1 MGAKKQGVPDN
12 VMTKFR
18 GAVIYNSEGT
28 ITDFV
33 AVSSIPIADICQQ
46 LLPEGSEVVY
56 LDEHAK
62 EIEDE
67 LGNWQVTNGHVTE
80 K

>member
-1 MGAKKQGVPDN
+1 
-12 VMTKFR
+12 MTKFI
-18 GAVIYNSEGT
+18 GAVIYNSEGK
-28 ITDFV
+28 ITDLV

-56 LDEHAK
+56 LDDEA
-62 EIEDE
+62 EDIEDE
-67 LGNWQVTNGHVTE
+67 LGKWQITNGHLVE

>member
-1 MGAKKQGVPDN
+1 VGAKRQGVQGN
-12 VMTKFR
+12 AMTKFR
-18 GAVIYNSEGT
+18 GAVIYNSEGE
-28 ITDFV
+28 ITDVV

-67 LGNWQVTNGHVTE
+67 LGNWQVTNGYVTE